1 MPGGL
6 KENVYWFLGES
17 VFIRQMEG
25 EKHMYHYLEHNK
37 KRLAEG
43 RTPYLFV
50 DALNCGSGCIY
61 GTGCDPEKS
70 DNDEVLEELL
80 RIRES
85 SKKNGGAWGK
95 KLTPAQR
102 LKKLNKQFSNLRLED
117 YLRNYTDRSAQCVYK
132 QPTEAEKDEIFKD
145 MKKLTREDR
154 SINCSCCGYESCTQ
168 MATAIY
174 NGFNQKTNCIY
185 YIKKEVEAQKNLAE
199 DMAGRL
205 EEDKSIMEDQKRLIE
220 ETIQG
225 INEQF
230 SALYQSVDDM
240 SHGNENNSR
249 ESVEIAENV
258 QNISTFCEELTD
270 SMDQIKDF
278 LEELVHNNDEV
289 VEIASQTNLL
299 ALNASIEAARAGEAG
314 RGFAVVAGE
323 INKLAM
329 ESSETATRS
338 NDSQTKIM
346 SSVSHIVED
355 THRLNQ
361 IIEGVNDRT
370 ESLAA
375 ATQEITASMEV
386 ILNTANEIKE
396 KLKALA

>member
-1 MPGGL
+1 
-6 KENVYWFLGES
+6 
-17 VFIRQMEG
+17 
-25 EKHMYHYLEHNK
+25 
-37 KRLAEG
+37 
-43 RTPYLFV
+43 
-50 DALNCGSGCIY
+50 
-61 GTGCDPEKS
+61 
-70 DNDEVLEELL
+70 
-80 RIRES
+80 
-85 SKKNGGAWGK
+85 
-95 KLTPAQR
+95 
-102 LKKLNKQFSNLRLED
+102 
-117 YLRNYTDRSAQCVYK
+117 
-132 QPTEAEKDEIFKD
+132 
-145 MKKLTREDR
+145 
-154 SINCSCCGYESCTQ
+154 
-168 MATAIY
+168 
-174 NGFNQKTNCIY
+174 
-185 YIKKEVEAQKNLAE
+185 
-199 DMAGRL
+199 
-205 EEDKSIMEDQKRLIE
+205 
-220 ETIQG
+220 
-225 INEQF
+225 
-230 SALYQSVDDM
+230 
-240 SHGNENNSR
+240 
-249 ESVEIAENV
+249 
-258 QNISTFCEELTD
+258 
-270 SMDQIKDF
+270 MDQIKDF